1 MDLTK
6 ETHKRKENEAAAVSV
21 QKAPVSV
28 ASGVVVKF
36 QSNNSRRSRHKRGAT
51 KKPRR
56 EFFEH
61 DTRKGSALKMKWPG
75 GGTVAPAL
83 AADTGAAAIGID
95 AGAGGC
101 NEKMNSKARRAAK
114 FREMKVL
121 QRIMLSKEVNMAEL
135 LPNWTPAAI
144 AASSNCCH
152 CNCAASVK
160 TTENS
165 VAATSQQCVTSS
177 NGGFGGGGGG
187 GSFLMTEK
195 EVFKS
200 CSVR

>member
-6 ETHKRKENEAAAVSV
+6 ETHKRKDEKTA
-21 QKAPVSV
+21 APVLKASL

-36 QSNNSRRSRHKRGAT
+36 QSNNSRRSRNKRGAI
-51 KKPRR
+51 KKSRR

-61 DTRKGSALKMKWPG
+61 DTRKGNALKMKWPG
-75 GGTVAPAL
+75 NGTVAPVL
-83 AADTGAAAIGID
+83 AADTGTAAIGS
-95 AGAGGC
+95 GAGGC

-121 QRIMLSKEVNMAEL
+121 QRIMLSKEVNMVQL
-135 LPNWTPAAI
+135 LPNLTPSAI
-144 AASSNCCH
+144 AASNCCH
-152 CNCAASVK
+152 CNCASSGGATMR

-165 VAATSQQCVTSS
+165 VAATGQQCVESS

-187 GSFLMTEK
+187 GSFVVTEK
-195 EVFKS
+195 EVVKS